1 MKRSVAAAG
10 LCLLLLA
17 GGCQRHEKA
26 KAVPQPPTAAGQ
38 GQTQGQE
45 PAEEQEQ
52 EPAPTGEPAAPR
64 PRELAAVSTP
74 LRDKR
79 PGRLKNLHLACGS
92 VNGAV
97 IPPGG
102 SFSFNQTVGERTA
115 EKGYEEAI
123 VYKDRQ
129 KVPEVGGG
137 VCQLSSTLYLAAQQ
151 AGFDVTERH
160 AHQLPSQL
168 CGRGAGCGGG
178 LRQPGFGVRQHHRPA
193 GHRGGLA
200 HRRSGHRLADGRLS
214 PPA

>member
-52 EPAPTGEPAAPR
+52 EPAPIGEPAAPQ

-137 VCQLSSTLYLAAQQ
+137 VCQLSSTLYLAARQ

-160 AHQLPSQL
+160 AHQLPVSYVEEGQDAAVDYGSL
-168 CGRGAGCGGG
+168 DLVFVNTTDRPVTVGAW
-178 LRQPGFGVRQHHRPA
+178 LTEEAVIVSLTA
-193 GHRGGLA
+193 G
-200 HRRSGHRLADGRLS
+200 
-214 PPA
+214 

>member
-38 GQTQGQE
+38 PQGQE

-52 EPAPTGEPAAPR
+52 EPAPTGEPAAPQ

-137 VCQLSSTLYLAAQQ
+137 VCQLSSTLYLAARQ

-160 AHQLPSQL
+160 AHQLPVSYVEEGQDAAVDYGSL
-168 CGRGAGCGGG
+168 DLVFVNTTDRPVTVGAW
-178 LRQPGFGVRQHHRPA
+178 LTEEAVIVSLTA
-193 GHRGGLA
+193 G
-200 HRRSGHRLADGRLS
+200 
-214 PPA
+214 

>member
-38 GQTQGQE
+38 PQGQE

-52 EPAPTGEPAAPR
+52 EPAPTGEPAAPQ

-137 VCQLSSTLYLAAQQ
+137 VCQLSSTLYLAARQ
-151 AGFDVTERH
+151 AGSDVTERH
-160 AHQLPSQL
+160 AHQLPVSYVEEGQDAAVDYGSL
-168 CGRGAGCGGG
+168 DLVFVNTTDRPVTVGAW
-178 LRQPGFGVRQHHRPA
+178 LTEEAVIVSLTA
-193 GHRGGLA
+193 G
-200 HRRSGHRLADGRLS
+200 
-214 PPA
+214 

>member
-38 GQTQGQE
+38 PQGQE

-52 EPAPTGEPAAPR
+52 EPAPPGEPAAPQ

-137 VCQLSSTLYLAAQQ
+137 VCQLSSTLYLAARQ

-160 AHQLPSQL
+160 AHQLPVSYVEEGQDAAVDYGSL
-168 CGRGAGCGGG
+168 DLVFVNTTDRPVTVGAW
-178 LRQPGFGVRQHHRPA
+178 LTEEAVIVSLTA
-193 GHRGGLA
+193 G
-200 HRRSGHRLADGRLS
+200 
-214 PPA
+214 

>member
-52 EPAPTGEPAAPR
+52 EPAPTGEPAAPQ

-79 PGRLKNLHLACGS
+79 PGRLKNLHLACCS
-92 VNGAV
+92 VNGAG

-160 AHQLPSQL
+160 AHQLPVSYVEEGQDAAVDYGSL
-168 CGRGAGCGGG
+168 DLVFVNTTDRPVTVGAW
-178 LRQPGFGVRQHHRPA
+178 LTEEAVIVSLTA
-193 GHRGGLA
+193 G
-200 HRRSGHRLADGRLS
+200 
-214 PPA
+214 

>member
-38 GQTQGQE
+38 PQGKE

-52 EPAPTGEPAAPR
+52 EPAPTGEPAAPQ

-137 VCQLSSTLYLAAQQ
+137 VCQLSSTLYLAARQ

-160 AHQLPSQL
+160 AHQLPVSYVEEGQDAAVDYGSL
-168 CGRGAGCGGG
+168 DLVFVNTTDRPVTVGAW
-178 LRQPGFGVRQHHRPA
+178 LTEEAVIVSLTA
-193 GHRGGLA
+193 G
-200 HRRSGHRLADGRLS
+200 
-214 PPA
+214 

>member
-38 GQTQGQE
+38 PQGQE

-52 EPAPTGEPAAPR
+52 EPAPTGEPAAPQ

-137 VCQLSSTLYLAAQQ
+137 VCQLSSTLYLAARQ

-160 AHQLPSQL
+160 AHQLPVSYVEEGQDAAVDYGSL
-168 CGRGAGCGGG
+168 ALVFVNTTDRPVTVGAW
-178 LRQPGFGVRQHHRPA
+178 LTEEAVIVSLTA
-193 GHRGGLA
+193 G
-200 HRRSGHRLADGRLS
+200 
-214 PPA
+214 

>member
-52 EPAPTGEPAAPR
+52 EPAPTGEPAAPQ

-79 PGRLKNLHLACGS
+79 PGRLKNLHLA
-92 VNGAV
+92 
-97 IPPGG
+97 
-102 SFSFNQTVGERTA
+102 
-115 EKGYEEAI
+115 
-123 VYKDRQ
+123 
-129 KVPEVGGG
+129 
-137 VCQLSSTLYLAAQQ
+137 
-151 AGFDVTERH
+151 
-160 AHQLPSQL
+160 
-168 CGRGAGCGGG
+168 
-178 LRQPGFGVRQHHRPA
+178 
-193 GHRGGLA
+193 
-200 HRRSGHRLADGRLS
+200 
-214 PPA
+214 